1 MDTGLNAG
9 DTAWILIATGLVLM
23 MTIPGLALFY
33 GGAVRSKNVLSIAMQ
48 CFAIS
53 GLVTVLWIL
62 YGYSLCFSGG
72 ENKLIGDLS
81 KAALAGV
88 GVDSLSGTI
97 PEPLFATFQATFAI
111 ITCALI
117 VGAVAERA
125 KFSALLIFMGLWL
138 TLVYLPI
145 CHWVWG
151 GGWLGA
157 MGILDFAGGAV
168 VHVNAGIA
176 GLVYCLML
184 GRRKG
189 YPGASM
195 RPNNLVYTLIGASL
209 LWVGWFGFN
218 GGSALAAD
226 GTAAMAILVT
236 QIAAAAAAMAW
247 MACEWL
253 RHGKPTA
260 FGIASGAI
268 SGLVAIT
275 PASGFVGPI
284 GALAIGA
291 TAGVVCYLAAVTIKM
306 RIGYDDSLDVFGV
319 HAVGGAVGALL
330 TGIFAAPMLG
340 GAGFGEGIE
349 SIGGQVLVQAV
360 GIAATVIYCA
370 ALSWVCLKLTSL
382 LCDGLRVNTEEET
395 EGLDLVLHDERGYN
409 L

>member
-1 MDTGLNAG
+1 MDTGLNTG

-33 GGAVRSKNVLSIAMQ
+33 GGAVRSKNVLSVAMQ
-48 CFAIS
+48 CFAIA
-53 GLVTVLWIL
+53 GLVTILWIL
-62 YGYSLCFSGG
+62 YGYSLAFNGSGA
-72 ENKLIGDLS
+72 LIGDLG
-81 KAALAGV
+81 KFALAGV
-88 GVDSLSGTI
+88 GVDSLSGSI
-97 PEPLFATFQATFAI
+97 PESLFAAFQATFAI

-117 VGAVAERA
+117 VGSLAERA
-125 KFSALLIFMGLWL
+125 RFASLLVFTGLWF

-151 GGWLGA
+151 GGWLGN

-168 VHVNAGIA
+168 VHINAGIA
-176 GLVYCLML
+176 GIVYCLVL

-189 YPGASM
+189 YPGTAM
-195 RPNNLVYTLIGASL
+195 RPNNLVYTLIGASF

-218 GGSALAAD
+218 GGSALAAN
-226 GTAAMAILVT
+226 GTAAMALLVT
-236 QIAAAAAAMAW
+236 QVAAAAAAMAW

-275 PASGFVGPI
+275 PASGYVGPM
-284 GALAIGA
+284 GALAIGIA
-291 TAGVVCYLAAVTIKM
+291 AGTVCYIAAVAVKVRM
-306 RIGYDDSLDVFGV
+306 GYDDSLDVFGV
-319 HAVGGAVGALL
+319 HAVGGALGALL
-330 TGIFAAPMLG
+330 TGVFAAPMLG
-340 GAGFGEGIE
+340 GAGFGEGVT
-349 SIGGQVLVQAV
+349 SIGGQLVVQTV
-360 GIAATVIYCA
+360 GVVATVAYCA
-370 ALSWVCLKLTSL
+370 VLSWACLMLTSL
-382 LCDGLRVNTEEET
+382 VCGNIRVSTDEET